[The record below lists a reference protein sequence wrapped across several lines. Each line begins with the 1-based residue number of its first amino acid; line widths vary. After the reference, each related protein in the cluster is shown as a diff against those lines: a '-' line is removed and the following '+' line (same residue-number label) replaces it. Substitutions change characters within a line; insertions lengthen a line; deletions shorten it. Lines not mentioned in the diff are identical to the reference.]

1 MTETKIVFDA
11 ADDYERYMGRWS
23 RAIGERF
30 LAWLGPPANA
40 GWLDVGCGT
49 GAFSDLILR
58 QCAPQS
64 LTGIDPSPEQ
74 IDYARKRLP
83 GHTFQVGESAAM
95 SFDSGA
101 FNVVASALVIHFIA
115 DRAKAFAEMKRVL
128 RPGGLIGGYTWKRSA
143 TDDCAAYAPILRAA
157 AQVGGDPLRSPVIPE
172 GTLDGMRASL
182 GAAGFIDVAATEI
195 EVTQTFAS
203 FDEYW
208 EVQTL
213 PFSASG
219 KTVAKLDDA
228 QRAQLRELLR
238 ETLMATDGTITYS
251 AVAIA
256 GKARTPDGQR

>member
-1 MTETKIVFDA
+1 MAETKIVFDA

-23 RAIGERF
+23 RAIGKNF
-30 LAWLGPPANA
+30 IAWFAPPAKA
-40 GWLDVGCGT
+40 EWLEVGCGT

-64 LTGIDPSPEQ
+64 LTGIDPSREQ
-74 IDYARKRLP
+74 IDYVRKRLP
-83 GHTFQVGESAAM
+83 GHTFQVGDSTAM
-95 SFDSGA
+95 TFGGDAFDI
-101 FNVVASALVIHFIA
+101 VASALVLHFIP
-115 DRAKAFAEMKRVL
+115 DRAKAFAEMTRVL
-128 RPGGLIGGYTWKRSA
+128 RPGGLLGGYTWKRTA
-143 TDDCAAYAPILRAA
+143 TDDFAAYAPILRGAER
-157 AQVGGDPLRSPVIPE
+157 VGGEPLRSPVVPE

-182 GAAGFIDVAATEI
+182 GAAGLTDVVATEL

-208 EVQTL
+208 DVQTF

-228 QRAQLRELLR
+228 QRAALRALLR
-238 ETLMATDGTITYS
+238 ETLRAADGTITYS

-256 GKARTPDGQR
+256 GKGRKP

>member
-1 MTETKIVFDA
+1 MMAETKIVFDA
-11 ADDYERYMGRWS
+11 ADDYECYMGRWS

-30 LAWLGPPANA
+30 LAWLVPLANA

-64 LTGIDPSPEQ
+64 FTGIDPSREQ
-74 IDYARKRLP
+74 IDYVRKRLP
-83 GHTFQVGESAAM
+83 GHTFQVGDSAAM
-95 SFDSGA
+95 SFGSDA
-101 FNVVASALVIHFIA
+101 FDVVVSALVIHFIS

-128 RPGGLIGGYTWKRSA
+128 RPGGLLGGYTWKRTA
-143 TDDCAAYAPILRAA
+143 TDDFAAYAPMLRAA
-157 AQVGGDPLRSPVIPE
+157 AHVGGEPLRSPVVPE

-182 GAAGFIDVAATEI
+182 GAAGFTDVAVTEI

-208 EVQTL
+208 EVQTF

-238 ETLMATDGTITYS
+238 ETLPATDGTITYS

-256 GKARTPDGQR
+256 GKARKP